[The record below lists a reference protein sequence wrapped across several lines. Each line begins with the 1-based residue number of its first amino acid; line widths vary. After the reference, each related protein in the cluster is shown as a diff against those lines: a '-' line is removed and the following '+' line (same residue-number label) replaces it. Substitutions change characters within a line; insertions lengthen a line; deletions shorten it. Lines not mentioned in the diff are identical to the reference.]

1 MTPEQLN
8 NYIIEYNK
16 SLEQG
21 QISKEEYVELLKGI
35 NVMEGIADD
44 AEGLA
49 RKEQLNM
56 IINAAISAASLMAQE
71 KNMLD
76 TLFWIA
82 VGAFVGWHFPEPFWA
97 KAIKAKILGMFKK

>member
-16 SLEQG
+16 ALEQG

-35 NVMEGIADD
+35 NIMEGIADD

-49 RKEQLNM
+49 LKEQLNL
-56 IINAAISAASLMAQE
+56 IINAAISAASLM
-71 KNMLD
+71 
-76 TLFWIA
+76 
-82 VGAFVGWHFPEPFWA
+82 V
-97 KAIKAKILGMFKK
+97 

>member
-8 NYIIEYNK
+8 AYIIEYNK
-16 SLEQG
+16 ALAEG

-49 RKEQLNM
+49 LKEQLNVM
-56 IINAAISAASLMAQE
+56 INAAISAVSLM
-71 KNMLD
+71 
-76 TLFWIA
+76 
-82 VGAFVGWHFPEPFWA
+82 V
-97 KAIKAKILGMFKK
+97 

>member
-1 MTPEQLN
+1 MTPELLN
-8 NYIIEYNK
+8 NHIIEYCK
-16 SLEQG
+16 ALENG
-21 QISKEEYVELLKGI
+21 EITREEYLELLKGI

-49 RKEQLNM
+49 LKEQLNVM
-56 IINAAISAASLMAQE
+56 INAAISAASLMTQE

-97 KAIKAKILGMFKK
+97 KAIKTKVLGMFKK

>member
-8 NYIIEYNK
+8 AYIIEYNK
-16 SLEQG
+16 ALAEG

-49 RKEQLNM
+49 LKEQLNVM
-56 IINAAISAASLMAQE
+56 INAAISAASLMA
-71 KNMLD
+71 
-76 TLFWIA
+76 
-82 VGAFVGWHFPEPFWA
+82 
-97 KAIKAKILGMFKK
+97 